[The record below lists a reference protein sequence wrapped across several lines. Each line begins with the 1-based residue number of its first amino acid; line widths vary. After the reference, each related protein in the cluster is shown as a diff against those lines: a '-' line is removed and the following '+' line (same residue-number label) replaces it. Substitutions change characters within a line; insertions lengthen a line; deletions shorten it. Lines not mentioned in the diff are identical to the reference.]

1 MRHDIIT
8 TGIQNKY
15 SLSYARLE
23 TFILDITPK
32 FTTQER
38 PLIVVCPGGAY
49 TFTSEREAE
58 IVALQFTAMGYHA
71 AVLYYS
77 CAPAG
82 FPASVGELASSVALL
97 RAQAR
102 EWKIDPDRIAVL
114 GFSAG
119 AHLAAT
125 LGVYWNSEWLSEV
138 LREAEAVGTGTVSD
152 LPGDSACNI
161 RQGVLKDMHGDIHG
175 DMHGDIHGD
184 IRRNIRPNGLILAYP
199 VITAGRYTHEASMQ
213 ALLGERSQDPQWRDR
228 MSLERHVNENV
239 PPVFMWHTSYD
250 DAVPIRNSLLF
261 AGAVAEYKIPLEY
274 HVFPGDRHGMSLAD
288 WRTESEARGAGTC
301 ACQWIPLVHT
311 WLEGWR
317 KHETR

>member
-15 SLSYARLE
+15 SLPYARLE
-23 TFILDITPK
+23 TFIPDITPK

-38 PLIVVCPGGAY
+38 PLILVCPGGAY

-77 CAPAG
+77 CAPAQ
-82 FPASVGELASSVALL
+82 FPASIGELASSVALV
-97 RAQAR
+97 RSHAR
-102 EWKIDPDRIAVL
+102 EWLIDPDRIAVL

-125 LGVYWNSEWLSEV
+125 LGIYWHSEWLSRI
-138 LREAEAVGTGTVSD
+138 LREAGAGPAHMTMQAEQY
-152 LPGDSACNI
+152 C
-161 RQGVLKDMHGDIHG
+161 
-175 DMHGDIHGD
+175 
-184 IRRNIRPNGLILAYP
+184 RPDGLILAYP
-199 VITAGRYTHEASMQ
+199 VITAGRFTHEASMQ
-213 ALLGERSQDPQWRDR
+213 ALLGDRSADPQWRDR
-228 MSLERHVNENV
+228 MSLEKHVNETV
-239 PPVFMWHTSYD
+239 PPVFLWHTSYD
-250 DAVPIRNSLLF
+250 DAVPIQNSLLL
-261 AGAVAEYKIPLEY
+261 AEALAEYRIPMEY
-274 HVFPGDRHGMSLAD
+274 HIFPGDRHGMSLAD

-317 KHETR
+317 KHEAVPNGCDQMG

>member
-15 SLSYARLE
+15 SLPYARLE

-77 CAPAG
+77 CAPAE

-97 RAQAR
+97 RARTR
-102 EWKIDPDRIAVL
+102 EWKIDHDRIAVL

-125 LGVYWNSEWLSEV
+125 LGVYWNSEWLLKV
-138 LREAEAVGTGTVSD
+138 LSEAEAEGAGTEGTGAVSD
-152 LPGDSACNI
+152 LPGDSAYNVQNI
-161 RQGVLKDMHGDIHG
+161 HR
-175 DMHGDIHGD
+175 D
-184 IRRNIRPNGLILAYP
+184 IRRSIRPDGLILAYP

-213 ALLGERSQDPQWRDR
+213 ALLGERSQDPQWRER
-228 MSLERHVNENV
+228 MSLERHVNVDV

-250 DAVPIRNSLLF
+250 DAVPIQNSLLF
-261 AGAVAEYKIPLEY
+261 AEAVAEYKIPLEY

-301 ACQWIPLVHT
+301 ARQWIPLVHT

-317 KHETR
+317 KHETRESVHPELP